1 MSCNYLPFLA
11 LLLSIGGAICL
22 SNPAH
27 AAAESE
33 GLLRINTTIQTHNVA
48 QPWELNQPSRR
59 RGLGAVLEDGNIL
72 TTGEMAANAT
82 YIEFESA
89 DGAHT
94 VPAEVIAIDYEA
106 NLALLKPEA
115 GADGEWIKTLGTLP
129 TGGSA
134 KPGEEVD
141 IWQLEDNGDAIRTAG
156 SIRSV
161 DLLST
166 FASGHFFLCYEVK
179 ASMQSASSSYT
190 LPVTRDGKLIGI
202 LASYNSK
209 DQICDVVSPDIL
221 NQFLKDVRGGT
232 HEGFPSLGIATVLTE
247 DPQFRKWLGLR
258 EDQGGIYVSRVL
270 PGSGAAESGLQ
281 EGDVILTLDGHGI
294 DRRGYY
300 QDASY
305 GRLSWSHLV
314 RGSKQVGEKLAL
326 VIMRDGKE
334 KNLEATLRRPPDSL
348 IPGHMHDKPPP
359 YLIKGGLVFQELTRS
374 YLEAFGKEWRSRAPL
389 DLLDALNNPEDY
401 EEGRSRLVFLSRVI
415 RTPATIGYD
424 QVNNRIVTEANGQ
437 KITDMKSLVSA
448 LQNPKDGVHSIRIDD
463 VPYVIYLDPKA
474 SDSVDKALLQ
484 RGLPA
489 LERLP

>member
-11 LLLSIGGAICL
+11 LLLSIGGAIFL

-202 LASYNSK
+202 LASYNS
-209 DQICDVVSPDIL
+209 
-221 NQFLKDVRGGT
+221 R
-232 HEGFPSLGIATVLTE
+232 
-247 DPQFRKWLGLR
+247 
-258 EDQGGIYVSRVL
+258 
-270 PGSGAAESGLQ
+270 
-281 EGDVILTLDGHGI
+281 
-294 DRRGYY
+294 
-300 QDASY
+300 
-305 GRLSWSHLV
+305 
-314 RGSKQVGEKLAL
+314 
-326 VIMRDGKE
+326 
-334 KNLEATLRRPPDSL
+334 
-348 IPGHMHDKPPP
+348 
-359 YLIKGGLVFQELTRS
+359 TRS
-374 YLEAFGKEWRSRAPL
+374 
-389 DLLDALNNPEDY
+389 
-401 EEGRSRLVFLSRVI
+401 VMLS
-415 RTPATIGYD
+415 
-424 QVNNRIVTEANGQ
+424 
-437 KITDMKSLVSA
+437 
-448 LQNPKDGVHSIRIDD
+448 LQIS
-463 VPYVIYLDPKA
+463 
-474 SDSVDKALLQ
+474 
-484 RGLPA
+484 
-489 LERLP
+489 